1 MLSRGGSRLQWLV
14 TLDPKMPSF
23 QLWDCH
29 FGVGDVFSICE
40 GSPQDTKSGIC
51 VTLQGLRIEVNP
63 SKTRNHYF
71 GCASPFFHQQW
82 WGAIRKSTKKH
93 IFSWMVVD
101 IPIQL
106 WIHNHHLFAVCM
118 FLVSLFAIWRYCWF
132 DMCGIKTHS
141 NINFWPDFWNIN

>member
-63 SKTRNHYF
+63 SKN
-71 GCASPFFHQQW
+71 
-82 WGAIRKSTKKH
+82 KKTLFWVCIT
-93 IFSWMVVD
+93 IFSPTVMRGYTKID
-101 IPIQL
+101 K
-106 WIHNHHLFAVCM
+106 
-118 FLVSLFAIWRYCWF
+118 
-132 DMCGIKTHS
+132 KTHFFMDGGGHPHTTLDS
-141 NINFWPDFWNIN
+141 